1 MTGRWT
7 ELIGDSAF
15 FVFVVSLLMHAVI
28 AARLNRDP
36 EPDPIVE
43 TREDRRA

>member
-15 FVFVVSLLMHAVI
+15 FVFVASLMMHAVI
-28 AARLNRDP
+28 AARLNRGP
-36 EPDPIVE
+36 QVEPIAE
-43 TREDRRA
+43 TREDRGA

>member
-15 FVFVVSLLMHAVI
+15 FVFVVSLMMHAVI
-28 AARLNRDP
+28 AARLNLRP
-36 EPDPIVE
+36 QAEPIAE
-43 TREDRRA
+43 AREDRGA